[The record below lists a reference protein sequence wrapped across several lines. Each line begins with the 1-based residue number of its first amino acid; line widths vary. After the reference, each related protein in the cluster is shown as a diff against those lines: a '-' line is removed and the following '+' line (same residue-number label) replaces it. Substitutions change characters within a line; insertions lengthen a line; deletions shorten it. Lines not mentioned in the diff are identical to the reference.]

1 MFGKNKIVRS
11 QAWLSGLQTYAET
24 GGEESLTAQVELTEF
39 RVRPASLP
47 LLVTGGAG
55 RLFST
60 LRTEPRY
67 VEPFMTLVADIRGA
81 LGEAQEL
88 SELRVRDHVG
98 DPAVLAMG
106 GDSLLAEAEV
116 AGIVPVLE
124 HQLQADADA
133 SAAMTL
139 RIRSSG
145 PSVMLTF
152 HGGPKNPLISIATW
166 TATIEECARSQDI
179 QEFVPPTLSGLRALI
194 EAWERV
200 GNPQGY
206 REGYEVEQLV
216 AAETIA
222 GVTNETAIG
231 GQRSVKPLG
240 SLDDGE
246 SMSVRGAALG
256 PAAGACWPWPTSQ
269 RGMQNRQR
277 SESVPLALGRS
288 FPPALL
294 HRQRRWRQRDRPAEA
309 SSFRWQ
315 QGAQLGR
322 CNRRNEVS
330 S

>member
-11 QAWLSGLQTYAET
+11 QAWLSGLQAYAET

-39 RVRPASLP
+39 KDRQASLP

-67 VEPFMTLVADIRGA
+67 VEPFMTLVADIREG

-88 SELRVRDHVG
+88 SEFRVRDHVG
-98 DPAVLAMG
+98 DPAILAMG

-116 AGIVPVLE
+116 AGIVPVLDN
-124 HQLQADADA
+124 QLQADADA

-166 TATIEECARSQDI
+166 TATIDECARTRDA
-179 QEFVPPTLSGLRALI
+179 QEFVPPTLRGLQTLT
-194 EAWERV
+194 EVWEQA

-206 REGYEVEQLV
+206 REGYKVEQLI

-222 GVTNETAIG
+222 GVT
-231 GQRSVKPLG
+231 
-240 SLDDGE
+240 
-246 SMSVRGAALG
+246 
-256 PAAGACWPWPTSQ
+256 
-269 RGMQNRQR
+269 
-277 SESVPLALGRS
+277 
-288 FPPALL
+288 
-294 HRQRRWRQRDRPAEA
+294 
-309 SSFRWQ
+309 
-315 QGAQLGR
+315 
-322 CNRRNEVS
+322 
-330 S
+330 